1 MRQPLRRSK
10 IVCTLGPSVS
20 SAEAIL
26 KLIEKGMDVAR
37 INFSHG
43 THESHAQVIGWV
55 REASKKLNIPVA
67 ILGDLQGP
75 KIRTGKYLPEVAVLE
90 NNKPVFPIKAGQ
102 LIWFTGV
109 EIGDIRPAKGTE
121 ESPIT
126 ISYPRL
132 AQDLR
137 VGDAL
142 LVDDGLIRMT
152 VAKTDPVRNLLQAEV
167 LNGNSLGE
175 NKGVNFPGARLST
188 LGITEKDWADILF
201 ALKQDVDFLALS
213 FVRTA
218 REIRNLRGF
227 LDQKKSGAH
236 IIAKIE
242 MGEAIENFDDILHYV
257 DAVMVARGDLGVE
270 IGNENV
276 PMVQKDLI
284 ARCRRA
290 GKPVITATQMLM
302 SMVENPSPSRAE
314 ASDVANAVLDGSDAL
329 MLSNETASGKYPFE
343 AVETMSVI
351 IQGAEKFAPQQNRS
365 PWGLIG
371 ETTVPGV
378 SEAIE
383 AAATTLATAIRARC
397 LACLTR
403 SGQAARQLAKYR
415 PKLPIYAFAENPKTR
430 AQLCLCW
437 GVSVIPWR
445 EVSHQDYTIFDDLL
459 HELARLNLVQ
469 NDDHAVMTA
478 GIPTSFQVG
487 TTNTIVVKRYPP
499 PLAKT

>member
-1 MRQPLRRSK
+1 MRQPVRRSK
-10 IVCTLGPSVS
+10 IVCTLGPSVA

-43 THESHAQVIGWV
+43 THETHAQVIGWV
-55 REASKKLNIPVA
+55 REASQKLNIPVA

-75 KIRTGKYLPEVAVLE
+75 KIRTGKYLPEVSVME
-90 NNKPVFPIKAGQ
+90 NGKPVFPIEEGQ
-102 LIWFTGV
+102 KIWFTGV

-121 ESPIT
+121 DSPIT

-152 VAKTDPVRNLLQAEV
+152 VLKADPTRNLLQAQV
-167 LNGNSLGE
+167 LNGRVLGE

-213 FVRTA
+213 FVRSA
-218 REIRNLRGF
+218 REIRSLRGF
-227 LDQKKSGAH
+227 LEQKKANVH

-242 MGEAIENFDDILHYV
+242 MSEAIENFDDILLYV
-257 DAVMVARGDLGVE
+257 DGIMVARGDLGVE

-302 SMVENPSPSRAE
+302 SMVDNPSPSRAE

-351 IQGAEKFAPQQNRS
+351 IQGAEKFS
-365 PWGLIG
+365 PNVRTAWSRTG
-371 ETTVPGV
+371 ETEVPGV

-383 AAATTLATAIRARC
+383 AAATLLATSIRARC

-415 PKLPIYAFAENPKTR
+415 PRLPIYAFAENPKTR

-437 GVSVIPWR
+437 GVSVVPWR
-445 EVSHQDYTIFDDLL
+445 EVNLQDYTIFDDLL
-459 HELARLNLVQ
+459 KELGRMGLVQ
-469 NDDHAVMTA
+469 NDDCAVMTA
-478 GIPTSFQVG
+478 GIPTTFQVG
-487 TTNTIVVKRYPP
+487 TTNTVVVKRYPP
-499 PLAKT
+499 VPAAT

>member
-1 MRQPLRRSK
+1 MRQPARRSK
-10 IVCTLGPSVS
+10 IVCTLGPSVA
-20 SAEAIL
+20 SADAIL

-43 THESHAQVIGWV
+43 THETHGQVIRWV
-55 REASKKLNIPVA
+55 REASEKLNIPVA

-75 KIRTGKYLPEVAVLE
+75 KIRTGKYLPEVSIIE
-90 NNKPVFPIKAGQ
+90 NSKPVLPLKEGQ
-102 LIWFTGV
+102 KLWFTGI
-109 EIGDIRPAKGTE
+109 EIRDVKPGDGSEAK
-121 ESPIT
+121 PIT

-137 VGDAL
+137 PGDTL
-142 LVDDGLIRMT
+142 LFDDGLIRMS
-152 VAKTDPVRNLLQAEV
+152 VLLNDPARNLLQAQV
-167 LNGNSLGE
+167 INGRVLGE
-175 NKGVNFPGARLST
+175 NKGVNMPGARLST
-188 LGITEKDWADILF
+188 LGITEKDWEDILF
-201 ALKQDVDFLALS
+201 AIKQDVDFLALS
-213 FVRTA
+213 FVRSA

-227 LDQKKSGAH
+227 LDQKKAGVH
-236 IIAKIE
+236 VIAKIE
-242 MGEAIENFDDILHYV
+242 MAEAIENFDDILNHV
-257 DAVMVARGDLGVE
+257 DGVMVARGDLGVE

-329 MLSNETASGKYPFE
+329 MLSNETASGRYPFE

-351 IQGAEKFAPQQNRS
+351 IQGAERLNPAVRQPWSRS
-365 PWGLIG
+365 G
-371 ETTVPGV
+371 ETEVPGV

-383 AAATTLATAIRARC
+383 AAATLLATSIRARC

-415 PKLPIYAFAENPKTR
+415 PRLPIYAFAENPKTR

-445 EVSHQDYTIFDDLL
+445 EVKLQDYTIFEDLL
-459 HELARLNLVQ
+459 KELGRLQLVR
-469 NDDHAVMTA
+469 DDDYAVMTA

-487 TTNTIVVKRYPP
+487 TTNTVVVKRYPP
-499 PLAKT
+499 TP